1 MKNVNKFSYIKNQK
15 GVNQMPEKLFL
26 TVEDVASELNIS
38 QSFAYKLMR
47 EMNKEL
53 KQMGYFTIAGR
64 VDRKFFYEK
73 FYCTQQEDK
82 RG

>member
-1 MKNVNKFSYIKNQK
+1 MST
-15 GVNQMPEKLFL
+15 KLFL
-26 TVEDVASELNIS
+26 TVSEVAAELNVS
-38 QSFAYKLMR
+38 ESFAYKLMR

-53 KQMGYFTIAGR
+53 KQKGYFTIAGR